1 MSSLETKEALLRH
14 LIAIEEKID
23 SLCAK
28 NKDLSIENQ
37 LLKQRQELLTLE
49 KSKIIQKNNFSISKV
64 ESMID
69 RIKRMEA

>member
-1 MSSLETKEALLRH
+1 MNSLENKETFLNQ

-23 SLCAK
+23 DLCAK

-37 LLKQRQELLTLE
+37 LLKQRQELLTVAKAKL
-49 KSKIIQKNNFSISKV
+49 IQKNNFSISKV

-69 RIKRMEA
+69 RIKSMEA